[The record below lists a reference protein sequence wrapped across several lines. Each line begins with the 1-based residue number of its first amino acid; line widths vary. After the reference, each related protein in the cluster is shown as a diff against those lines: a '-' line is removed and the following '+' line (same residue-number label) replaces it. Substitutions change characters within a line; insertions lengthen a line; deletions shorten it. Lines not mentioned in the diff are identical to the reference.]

1 MKNMNWRRV
10 VLLVGLGGTGCLDGV
25 LHVRAQ
31 EARAQE
37 AATSGQPT
45 SEPTAEESG
54 GGLLDL
60 VLGLLN
66 ESDRDLRALGFEQ
79 VRTEAKGEDATR
91 QFAALLVKLPP
102 DGQVG
107 LLSALADRGDRAAR
121 PAVLERYENA
131 PDASVKVA
139 AAAALGYLGE
149 AADAG
154 LLVSQLGSSD
164 EALAA
169 AARASLVR
177 LPGEDAPA
185 AIVAQIASQ
194 PKDIQVSL
202 IEVLASRRAIG
213 TVPDLLTLAVG
224 KEAAVRRAAMVALSQ
239 LASVEHVAG
248 MAKGVLKADR
258 GPEREAAEKALLAV
272 CQRIEPV
279 ESQAD
284 ALLAAMASSS
294 APDQLALLPALG
306 RVGGTKALKKI
317 EAAIQAKDGK
327 THDTGIRA
335 LCNWPDAKVS
345 DRFVE
350 LIQGEQH
357 AEHRRMALRALIRV
371 AVVSDGRSDAERLER
386 LQQAM
391 SLCDRDDERQLV
403 VQRAR
408 AVRSVESLRYL
419 LTFIDQARFA
429 QTACESIVELA
440 HHRALRDA
448 HKAEF
453 HAALDQVMQTSKDAV
468 VLDRAQRY
476 KNNQTWTRTS
486 SPSP

>member
-10 VLLVGLGGTGCLDGV
+10 VLLVGLGGAGCLDGTLPV
-25 LHVRAQ
+25 N
-31 EARAQE
+31 AQE
-37 AATSGQPT
+37 AAALEAASTGQPA

-66 ESDRDLRALGFEQ
+66 DSDRDLRALGFEQ

-131 PDASVKVA
+131 PEASVKVA
-139 AAAALGYLGE
+139 AVAALGYLGE

-185 AIVAQIASQ
+185 AIVAQIAAQ
-194 PKDIQVSL
+194 PKNIQVSL

-213 TVPDLLTLAVG
+213 TVPDLLILAVG
-224 KEAAVRRAAMVALSQ
+224 QEAAVRRAAMVALSQ

-284 ALLAAMASSS
+284 ALLAAIESSS

-306 RVGGTKALKKI
+306 RVGGTKALEKM
-317 EAAIQAKDGK
+317 EAAIQAKDAK

-345 DRFVE
+345 DRLVQ
-350 LIQGEQH
+350 LIQSEQH

-371 AVVSDGRSDAERLER
+371 AVVNDGRSDAERLER

-453 HAALDQVMQTSKDAV
+453 HAALDQVMKTSKDAV